1 MKYRHFKPDG
11 AEISLLGMGCMRFP
25 TLQNGEIDEKR
36 SQEIIDYAYEN
47 GINYFD
53 TAYMYHDGKSE
64 EFIGRALKKYPRES
78 YKLISKMPGWFVKE
92 QGDVEKI
99 FNTQL
104 KRCGV
109 DYFDFYLLHS
119 IREENFDSYY
129 VKYNIFD
136 FVNEMKKQGKV
147 RHIGFSFHDTP
158 EFLERVIDMYP
169 FEFAQIQ
176 LNYLDWDLQ
185 NAKKQYEI
193 IKSRGIQCIVME
205 PVRGGALA
213 DLCPKANEL
222 LKSVCPDK
230 SIASWAVRFAAEKE
244 NVLTVLSGMS
254 SMEQIVDNVKTVS
267 ELKPFSETETKALSE
282 ALELYRNKDRIPC
295 TGCRY
300 CMDCPSG
307 VDIPAVFAAY
317 NEYVSGGSK
326 EEFLHEAELLGSAG
340 SQSCVE
346 CGACMRHCP
355 QGIKIPENMR
365 RIDKVIEKAAK

>member
-1 MKYRHFKPDG
+1 MKYRHFKPCG
-11 AEISLLGMGCMRFP
+11 SEISLLGMGGMRFP
-25 TLQNGEIDEKR
+25 TLQNGKIDEKR

-78 YKLISKMPGWFVKE
+78 YNLISKMPGWFVKE

-119 IREENFDSYY
+119 IMEDNFDSYY

-158 EFLERVIDMYP
+158 EFLEKVIDMYS

-267 ELKPFSETETKALSE
+267 ELKPFSEAETKALSE

-326 EEFLHEAELLGSAG
+326 EDFLYAAKSLGSAG

-365 RIDKVIEKAAK
+365 KIDKAVEKAAK